1 MYIPLYNG
9 LNCVLIPPE
18 TEKRNKETVCKVEK
32 IKVVI
37 KKITSTSSL
46 WLEAF
51 KGSEMV
57 K

>member
-32 IKVVI
+32 IN
-37 KKITSTSSL
+37 SSNK
-46 WLEAF
+46 ENNF
-51 KGSEMV
+51 YQ
-57 K
+57 